1 MTVTKTQAEAYS
13 YMNRLVGKGWD
24 FDGSFGWQCYDLVNM
39 YYYYLTGSSLKGL
52 YAKDIHT
59 DNAEE
64 LKGNA
69 TVYKNTDDFL
79 PLKGDIFVMN
89 ENYGQ
94 GSGHTGIVESANLN
108 TFVGLE
114 QNWWGG
120 GRNKTEVA
128 QYVTH
133 TYDNPLYF
141 IRPHYAKSTSVVKKV
156 ASKVTNVVKPKPKA
170 KATKKKFVLVAGHGY
185 NDPGAVGNGTN
196 ERDFIRK
203 NIIDNVAK
211 YLRSAGHTVTLYD
224 KKQDMYQD
232 TAYGYNRGDTKN
244 YGLYWVKNKLKPN
257 AVIEFHLD
265 WSGGNA
271 IGGHVIK
278 NAYSAD
284 SIDKGI
290 QKALE
295 DTVGTI
301 RGITT
306 RNDLLNVNVAYS
318 QNINYRLVELGFIT
332 SKKDMDYIKNN
343 LQDFTKRIA
352 EGIHGK
358 PIGGTP
364 AGNSKKNTWNWP
376 GKFIASTPI
385 KVRKTASLGDDKNVV
400 DKGSWIKKGD
410 WFDFVQL
417 IKVTKGKKKYW
428 MAKFK
433 YPTNPKA
440 GYFYT
445 TLGEVTDKTEKIKI
459 EKKLYGKIKWK

>member
-13 YMNRLVGKGWD
+13 YMNKLVGKGWD
-24 FDGSFGWQCYDLVNM
+24 FDGSFGWQCFDLVNF
-39 YYYYLTGSSLKGL
+39 YWNYLTGGQLYGL
-52 YAKDIHT
+52 YAKDIPFK
-59 DNAEE
+59 NNFEG
-64 LKGNA
+64 LA
-69 TVYKNTDDFL
+69 TVYENTPSFL
-79 PLKGDIFVMN
+79 PKKGDIVVWN
-89 ENYGQ
+89 GNWGEGC
-94 GSGHTGIVESANLN
+94 GHVAIVHSANIN
-108 TFVGLE
+108 TFVSLD

-128 QYVTH
+128 QYITH
-133 TYDNPLYF
+133 TYDFPMYF
-141 IRPHYAKSTSVVKKV
+141 IRPHFKAKATVKSKV
-156 ASKVTNVVKPKPKA
+156 ASVAKPKTTV
-170 KATKKKFVLVAGHGY
+170 TKKKFVLVAGHGY

-232 TAYGYNRGDTKN
+232 TAYGYNRGDTKK
-244 YGLYWVKNKLKPN
+244 YGLYWVKNKLKPD

-265 WSGGNA
+265 SAGA
-271 IGGHVIK
+271 SASGGHVIK
-278 NAYSAD
+278 NAYAAD

-290 QKALE
+290 QKSLE

-306 RNDLLNVNVAYS
+306 RNDLLNVNVAYN

-332 SKKDMDYIKNN
+332 SKKDMDYIKKN
-343 LQDFTKRIA
+343 LQAFTKRIA

-364 AGNSKKNTWNWP
+364 AGKSKKTTWNWK
-376 GKFIASTPI
+376 GRFTANTTI
-385 KVRKTASLGDDKNVV
+385 KVRKSASLTDDKNVV
-400 DKGSWIKKGD
+400 NKGSWIKKGQ
-410 WFDFVQL
+410 WIDFVQL

-445 TLGEVTDKTEKIKI
+445 TLGEITDKKEKIKS

>member
-13 YMNRLVGKGWD
+13 YMNKLVGKGWD
-24 FDGSFGWQCYDLVNM
+24 FDGSFGWQCFDLVNF
-39 YYYYLTGSSLKGL
+39 YWNYLTGGQLYGL
-52 YAKDIHT
+52 YAKDIPFKNNF
-59 DNAEE
+59 DG
-64 LKGNA
+64 LA
-69 TVYKNTDDFL
+69 TVYENTPSFL
-79 PLKGDIFVMN
+79 PQKGDIVVWN
-89 ENYGQ
+89 GNWGEGC
-94 GSGHTGIVESANLN
+94 GHVAIVHSANIN
-108 TFVGLE
+108 TFVSLD

-128 QYVTH
+128 QYITH
-133 TYDNPLYF
+133 TYDFPMYF
-141 IRPHYAKSTSVVKKV
+141 IRPHFKVKSTVK
-156 ASKVTNVVKPKPKA
+156 SKVTSVAKPKA
-170 KATKKKFVLVAGHGY
+170 TVTKKKFVLVAGHGY

-244 YGLYWVKNKLKPN
+244 YGLYWVKNKLKPD

-265 WSGGNA
+265 AAGASA
-271 IGGHVIK
+271 SGGHVIK
-278 NAYSAD
+278 NAYTAD
-284 SIDKGI
+284 NIDKGI

-306 RNDLLNVNVAYS
+306 RNDLLNVNVAYN

-332 SKKDMDYIKNN
+332 SKKDMDYIKKN
-343 LQDFTKRIA
+343 LQAFTKRIA

-364 AGNSKKNTWNWP
+364 GGKSKKNTWDWK
-376 GKFIASTPI
+376 GRFTASTAI
-385 KVRKTASLGDDKNVV
+385 KVRKSASLVDDKNVV
-400 DKGSWIKKGD
+400 NKGSWIKKGD

-445 TLGEVTDKTEKIKI
+445 TLGEITDKTEKIKS

>member
-13 YMNRLVGKGWD
+13 YMNKLVGKGWD
-24 FDGSFGWQCYDLVNM
+24 FDNAFGWQCFDLVNF
-39 YYYYLTGSSLKGL
+39 YWNYLTGDQLYGL
-52 YAKDIHT
+52 YAKDIPFK
-59 DNAEE
+59 NNFNG
-64 LKGNA
+64 LA
-69 TVYKNTDDFL
+69 TVYENTPSFL
-79 PLKGDIFVMN
+79 PQKGDIVVWN
-89 ENYGQ
+89 GNWGEGC
-94 GSGHTGIVESANLN
+94 GHVAIVHSANIN
-108 TFVGLE
+108 TFVSLD

-128 QYVTH
+128 QYITH
-133 TYDNPLYF
+133 TYDFPMYF
-141 IRPHYAKSTSVVKKV
+141 IRPHFKAKTTVKSKVTSVVK
-156 ASKVTNVVKPKPKA
+156 PKA
-170 KATKKKFVLVAGHGY
+170 TVTKKKFVLVAGHGY

-196 ERDFIRK
+196 ERDFIRN
-203 NIIDNVAK
+203 NIVDNVAK
-211 YLRSAGHTVTLYD
+211 YLRSAGHIVTLYD

-244 YGLYWVKNKLKPN
+244 YGLYWVKDKLKPD

-265 WSGGNA
+265 AAGASA
-271 IGGHVIK
+271 SGGHVIK
-278 NAYSAD
+278 NAYTAD

-306 RNDLLNVNVAYS
+306 RNDLLNVNVAYN

-332 SKKDMDYIKNN
+332 SKKDMDYIKKN
-343 LQDFTKRIA
+343 LQSFTIA
-352 EGIHGK
+352 IASGINGK

-364 AGNSKKNTWNWP
+364 AGSKKKTTWNWK
-376 GKFIASTPI
+376 GRFTANTTI
-385 KVRKTASLGDDKNVV
+385 KVRKSTSLADDKNVV
-400 DKGSWIKKGD
+400 NKGSWIKKGQ
-410 WFDFVQL
+410 WIDFVQL

-433 YPTNPKA
+433 FPTNPKS

-445 TLGEVTDKTEKIKI
+445 TLGEVTDKNEKIKS

>member
-1 MTVTKTQAEAYS
+1 MKTQAESVKYINA
-13 YMNRLVGKGWD
+13 MEGTFVD
-24 FDGSFGWQCYDLVNM
+24 FDLAYGYQCYDVANKYW
-39 YYYYLTGSSLKGL
+39 YYVTGRKLYGL
-52 YAKDIHT
+52 YAKDIPK
-59 DNAEE
+59 DNNF
-64 LKGNA
+64 KGYA
-69 TVYKNTDDFL
+69 TVYENTPSFL
-79 PLKGDIFVMN
+79 PLPGDLVVWN
-89 ENYGQ
+89 GNYGE
-94 GSGHTGIVESANLN
+94 GCGHVAVVTQATLSQFQVIEN
-108 TFVGLE
+108 
-114 QNWWGG
+114 NWLGG
-120 GRNKTEVA
+120 GWLNGKPGWEKATRRW
-128 QYVTH
+128 H
-133 TYDNPLYF
+133 TYDFPMWF
-141 IRPHYAKSTSVVKKV
+141 IRPHYAKSTSVVKKAASV
-156 ASKVTNVVKPKPKA
+156 AKPKTTV
-170 KATKKKFVLVAGHGY
+170 TKKKFVLVAGHGY

-265 WSGGNA
+265 SAGA
-271 IGGHVIK
+271 SASGGHVIK

-284 SIDKGI
+284 NIDKGI

-306 RNDLLNVNVAYS
+306 RNDLLNVNVAYN

-332 SKKDMDYIKNN
+332 SKKDMDYIKKN
-343 LQDFTKRIA
+343 LQAFTKRIA

-364 AGNSKKNTWNWP
+364 AGKSKKITWDWKGRFTPNT
-376 GKFIASTPI
+376 KI
-385 KVRKTASLGDDKNVV
+385 KVRKSPGLKGVVV
-400 DKGSWIKKGD
+400 DKKSWLMDKSD
-410 WFDFVQL
+410 WVDFVS
-417 IKVTKGKKKYW
+417 VTKKDGYW
-428 MAKFK
+428 WIKFK

-440 GYFYT
+440 GYFYCA
-445 TLGEVTDKTEKIKI
+445 VCKITDKNEKIKN
-459 EKKLYGKIKWK
+459 EKYWGKIKWK

>member
-1 MTVTKTQAEAYS
+1 MKTQAESVKYINA
-13 YMNRLVGKGWD
+13 MEGTFVD
-24 FDGSFGWQCYDLVNM
+24 FDLAYGYQCYDVANKYW
-39 YYYYLTGSSLKGL
+39 YYVTGRKLYGL
-52 YAKDIHT
+52 YAKDIPK
-59 DNAEE
+59 DNNFT
-64 LKGNA
+64 GYA
-69 TVYKNTDDFL
+69 TVHENTTSFL
-79 PLKGDIFVMN
+79 PLPGDLAVWN
-89 ENYGQ
+89 GNWGEGC
-94 GSGHTGIVESANLN
+94 GHVAVVTQANLSQFQVIEN
-108 TFVGLE
+108 
-114 QNWWGG
+114 NWLGG
-120 GRNKTEVA
+120 GWVNGKPGWERATRRW
-128 QYVTH
+128 H
-133 TYDNPLYF
+133 TYDFPMWF

-156 ASKVTNVVKPKPKA
+156 ANLVKPKA

-265 WSGGNA
+265 WSSGNA
-271 IGGHVIK
+271 SGGHVIK
-278 NAYSAD
+278 NAYAAD

-306 RNDLLNVNVAYS
+306 RNDLLNVNVAYN

-364 AGNSKKNTWNWP
+364 AGKSKKNTWNWP
-376 GKFIASTPI
+376 GKFTANTAI
-385 KVRKTASLGDDKNVV
+385 KVRKSASLADDKNVV

-445 TLGEVTDKTEKIKI
+445 TLGEVTDKKEKIKN